1 MPDNINLNEFYI
13 TYTRIFNGVGLLC
26 VYSTAMLSEPSY
38 LAARMVAA
46 KIEAHLARHIE
57 VARQLNE
64 TELAYVPATPVIEAI
79 IDIAFWAS
87 LRREEGHPPKISIA
101 FLPPDQCAK
110 PLVFE
115 KSLRLTPHNLTKL
128 APAVEQPGIH
138 LGVWYDGDSLNV
150 WGTTHQIP
158 GICFVLEVVEPGL
171 LVIKHRRTDGF
182 GKFVNIAV
190 LRGDEIKMVDE
201 RNISLDSCPELVESL
216 LDMPLPSAPGESF
229 NVLVELATAMR
240 AHNRGGLVLIVPTG
254 STTWHN
260 SVIHPISYP
269 VDPSYNAIATLLKQ
283 EKHKRDL
290 EWKQALRNAIDII
303 GGFTA
308 VDGATVI
315 NRDNEL
321 LAFGAKV
328 ARAELSLPVDQMIV
342 TEPVT
347 DGTPQ
352 YMHPAQN
359 GGTRHLAAAQFVYD
373 QRDAQAMVASVDGH
387 FTLFA
392 WSQQLNMVHAHR
404 IDILLM

>member
-1 MPDNINLNEFYI
+1 
-13 TYTRIFNGVGLLC
+13 
-26 VYSTAMLSEPSY
+26 MLSEPSY
-38 LAARMVAA
+38 LAARMVAT
-46 KIEAHLARHIE
+46 KIEAHFLKHLE
-57 VARQLNE
+57 VARQLGE
-64 TELAYVPATPVIEAI
+64 VELAFAPSVSVIEAI

-101 FLPPDQCAK
+101 FLPPDQATK
-110 PLVFE
+110 PLIFE
-115 KSLRLTPHNLTKL
+115 KRLRLTPPNLTKL

-138 LGVWYDGDSLNV
+138 LGVWYDGNDLHV

-182 GKFVNIAV
+182 GKFVNICV
-190 LRGDEIKMVDE
+190 LRGDEIKMIDE
-201 RNISLDSCPELVESL
+201 QNISLDNCPEIVESL
-216 LDMPLPSAPGESF
+216 LDMPLPSAPGGPF

-240 AHNRGGLVLIVPTG
+240 AHNRGGLVLIVHTG
-254 STTWHN
+254 TNEWRKSI
-260 SVIHPISYP
+260 IHPISYP
-269 VDPSYNAIATLLKQ
+269 VDPPYSGISDLLDAPKVQ
-283 EKHKRDL
+283 RTL
-290 EWKQALRNAIDII
+290 EWKQNLRNAIDII

-308 VDGATVI
+308 VDGATII
-315 NRDNEL
+315 NRDNQL
-321 LAFGAKV
+321 LAFGAKI
-328 ARAELSLPVDQMIV
+328 ARSELSIPVDQMIV

-347 DGTPQ
+347 DGKPE
-352 YMHPAQN
+352 YMHPAKN

-392 WSQQLNMVHAHR
+392 WSAALNMVHAHR

>member
-1 MPDNINLNEFYI
+1 
-13 TYTRIFNGVGLLC
+13 
-26 VYSTAMLSEPSY
+26 
-38 LAARMVAA
+38 MVAT
-46 KIEAHLARHIE
+46 KIEAHLLRHLE
-57 VARQLNE
+57 VARQLGE
-64 TELAYVPATPVIEAI
+64 EELACVPSVSVIESV

-87 LRREEGHPPKISIA
+87 LRREEGHPPKISLA
-101 FLPPDQCAK
+101 FLPPEQAAK
-110 PLVFE
+110 PLIFE
-115 KSLRLTPHNLTKL
+115 NKLRLTPHYLTKL

-138 LGVWYDGDSLNV
+138 LGVWYDNDALHV

-182 GKFVNIAV
+182 GKFVNICV
-190 LRGDEIKMVDE
+190 LRGDEIKMIDE
-201 RNISLDSCPELVESL
+201 QNISLDNCPELIESL
-216 LDMPLPSAPGESF
+216 LDMPLPSAPGGSF
-229 NVLVELATAMR
+229 NILVELATTMR

-254 STTWHN
+254 STEWHN

-269 VDPSYNAIATLLKQ
+269 VRPPYTVIADLLKESKQ
-283 EKHKRDL
+283 KRTI
-290 EWKQALRNAIDII
+290 EWKQSLRNAIDII

-308 VDGATVI
+308 VDGATII

-328 ARAELSLPVDQMIV
+328 ARAEVSLPVDRMIV

-347 DGTPQ
+347 DATPQ

-373 QRDAQAMVASVDGH
+373 QRGAQAMVASQDGH

>member
-1 MPDNINLNEFYI
+1 
-13 TYTRIFNGVGLLC
+13 
-26 VYSTAMLSEPSY
+26 MLSEPSY
-38 LAARMVAA
+38 LAARMVAT
-46 KIEAHLARHIE
+46 KIEAHLLRHVE
-57 VARQLNE
+57 VARQLGE
-64 TELAYVPATPVIEAI
+64 QDLAFVPSVSVIESV

-101 FLPPDQCAK
+101 FLHPDQAVK
-110 PLVFE
+110 PLIFE
-115 KSLRLTPHNLTKL
+115 HKLRLTPHNLTKL
-128 APAVEQPGIH
+128 APAVEQPGLHI
-138 LGVWYDGDSLNV
+138 GVWYDGDSLNI

-182 GKFVNIAV
+182 GKFVNICV

-201 RNISLDSCPELVESL
+201 QNISLDNCPELIESL
-216 LDMPLPSAPGESF
+216 LDMPLPSAPGGSF
-229 NVLVELATAMR
+229 NILVELATAMR
-240 AHNRGGLVLIVPTG
+240 AHNRGGLVMIVPTG
-254 STTWHN
+254 STNWHH

-269 VDPSYNAIATLLKQ
+269 VEPAYSTISALLTV
-283 EKHKRDL
+283 EKDQRNM
-290 EWKQALRNAIDII
+290 EWKQSLRNAIDII

-321 LAFGAKV
+321 LAFGAKIT
-328 ARAELSLPVDQMIV
+328 RAEVSVPVDQMIV

-347 DGTPQ
+347 DSVPK

-373 QRDAQAMVASVDGH
+373 QRDAQAMVASQDGH

-392 WSQQLNMVHAHR
+392 WSNALNMVHAHR

>member
-1 MPDNINLNEFYI
+1 
-13 TYTRIFNGVGLLC
+13 
-26 VYSTAMLSEPSY
+26 MLSEPSY
-38 LAARMVAA
+38 LAARMVAT
-46 KIEAHLARHIE
+46 KIEAHLLRHLE
-57 VARQLNE
+57 VALQLGE
-64 TELAYVPATPVIEAI
+64 GALAVVPSVSVIESI
-79 IDIAFWAS
+79 IDVAFWAS
-87 LRREEGHPPKISIA
+87 LRREEGHAPKISIA
-101 FLPPDQCAK
+101 FLPPEQADK
-110 PLVFE
+110 PLIFE
-115 KSLRLTPHNLTKL
+115 NSLRLTPQNLTKL

-138 LGVWYDGDSLNV
+138 LGIWYDNDSLHV

-201 RNISLDSCPELVESL
+201 HNISLDACPEIIESL
-216 LDMPLPSAPGESF
+216 LDMPLPSAPGGSF
-229 NVLVELATAMR
+229 NILVELATAMR

-254 STTWHN
+254 TTQWHN

-269 VDPSYNAIATLLKQ
+269 VNPAYTVISDLLKTT
-283 EKHKRDL
+283 KPKRDIA
-290 EWKQALRNAIDII
+290 WKQNLRNAIDII

-321 LAFGAKV
+321 LAFGAKI
-328 ARAELSLPVDQMIV
+328 ARAELSIPVDQMIV

-347 DGTPQ
+347 DATPIL
-352 YMHPAQN
+352 MHPAQN

>member
-1 MPDNINLNEFYI
+1 
-13 TYTRIFNGVGLLC
+13 
-26 VYSTAMLSEPSY
+26 MLSEPSY
-38 LAARMVAA
+38 LAARMVAT
-46 KIEAHLARHIE
+46 KIEAHLLRHLE
-57 VARQLNE
+57 VARQLGE
-64 TELAYVPATPVIEAI
+64 EELACVPSVSVIESV

-87 LRREEGHPPKISIA
+87 LRREEGHPPKISLA
-101 FLPPDQCAK
+101 FLPPEQAAK
-110 PLVFE
+110 PLIFE
-115 KSLRLTPHNLTKL
+115 NKLRLTPHYLTKL

-138 LGVWYDGDSLNV
+138 LGVWYDNDALHV

-182 GKFVNIAV
+182 GKFVNICV
-190 LRGDEIKMVDE
+190 LRGDEIKMIDE
-201 RNISLDSCPELVESL
+201 QNISLDNCPELIESL
-216 LDMPLPSAPGESF
+216 LDMPLPSAPGGSF
-229 NVLVELATAMR
+229 NILVELATTMR

-254 STTWHN
+254 STEWHN

-269 VDPSYNAIATLLKQ
+269 VRPPYTVIADLLKESKQ
-283 EKHKRDL
+283 KRTI
-290 EWKQALRNAIDII
+290 EWKQSLRNAIDII

-308 VDGATVI
+308 VDGATII

-328 ARAELSLPVDQMIV
+328 ARAEVSLPVDRMIV

-347 DGTPQ
+347 DATPQ

-373 QRDAQAMVASVDGH
+373 QRGAQAMVASQDGH

>member
-1 MPDNINLNEFYI
+1 
-13 TYTRIFNGVGLLC
+13 
-26 VYSTAMLSEPSY
+26 MLSEPSY
-38 LAARMVAA
+38 LPARMVAT
-46 KIEAHLARHIE
+46 KIEAHLQRHLK
-57 VARQLNE
+57 VAQELGE
-64 TELAYVPATPVIEAI
+64 EELANVPSVSVLESI
-79 IDIAFWAS
+79 IDVAFWAS

-101 FLPPDQCAK
+101 FLTPEQAEN
-110 PLVFE
+110 PLIFE
-115 KSLRLTPHNLTKL
+115 NKLRLTPGYLTKL

-138 LGVWYDGDSLNV
+138 LGVWYDGEGLHV
-150 WGTTHQIP
+150 WGTTHHIP

-201 RNISLDSCPELVESL
+201 HNISLDSCPELIESL
-216 LDMPLPSAPGESF
+216 LDMPLPSAPGGSF
-229 NVLVELATAMR
+229 NILVELATAMR

-254 STTWHN
+254 SNVWQN
-260 SVIHPISYP
+260 SIIHPISYP
-269 VDPSYNAIATLLKQ
+269 VSPAFTAISELLKESKQ
-283 EKHKRDL
+283 KRNV
-290 EWKQALRNAIDII
+290 EWKQNLRNAIDII

-308 VDGATVI
+308 VDGATII

-321 LAFGAKV
+321 LAFGAKI
-328 ARAELSLPVDQMIV
+328 ARAEVSIPVDQIIL

-347 DGTPQ
+347 DGKPV
-352 YMHPAQN
+352 YMHPAQI

-392 WSQQLNMVHAHR
+392 WSTALGMVHAHR